1 MFCQNKIK
9 IDFVAIKDGKKEYY
23 QVTYLLAAEEV
34 IKREFEA
41 FSHVADNYPKYVI
54 SMDKFDFS
62 REGIIHKNLADF
74 LME

>member
-1 MFCQNKIK
+1 M
-9 IDFVAIKDGKKEYY
+9 
-23 QVTYLLAAEEV
+23 TYLLAAEEV